1 MNIGEAATAS
11 GISPKMIRYYESI
24 GLMRPVQRTAAG
36 YRVYDYHEV
45 QTLGFIKRS
54 RELGFSLERIRT
66 LLGLWEDTARQSAD
80 VKKLA
85 RKHIDELDEDIRK
98 LQSIRDQLQHLV
110 EHCHGDNRPD
120 CPIIDGLAADKKTP
134 DVHVCD
140 RQAVGS
146 AKQ

>member
-24 GLMRPVQRTAAG
+24 GLIRPVQRTAAG

-85 RKHIDELDEDIRK
+85 RIHIDELDEDIRK
-98 LQSIRDQLQHLV
+98 LQSIRNQLQHLV

-120 CPIIDGLAADKKTP
+120 CPIIDGLAADTKTP
-134 DVHVCD
+134 DVHVGD
-140 RQAVGS
+140 RQASGS
-146 AKQ
+146 G

>member
-1 MNIGEAATAS
+1 MNIGEAAATS

-24 GLMRPVQRTAAG
+24 GLIRPVQRSSAG
-36 YRVYDYHEV
+36 YRVYDHHEV

-66 LLGLWEDTARQSAD
+66 LLGLWEDTDRQSAD

-98 LQSIRDQLQHLV
+98 LRSIRDQLRHLV

-120 CPIIDGLAADKKTP
+120 CPIIDGLAADADTKCSYT
-134 DVHVCD
+134 
-140 RQAVGS
+140 S
-146 AKQ
+146 TST

>member
-1 MNIGEAATAS
+1 MNIGQAATAS

-24 GLMRPVQRTAAG
+24 GLIRPVQRSSAG
-36 YRVYDYHEV
+36 YRVYDSSEV

-54 RELGFSLERIRT
+54 RELGFSLERIGT

-120 CPIIDGLAADKKTP
+120 CPIIDGLAADTDSTCTHAP
-134 DVHVCD
+134 T
-140 RQAVGS
+140 S
-146 AKQ
+146 S